1 MLEPNGNLK
10 NPPLGMQVNFSY
22 QSQPGGYQSG
32 GAPTNPGVVIINQ
45 HPEMTESTFSF
56 PVTAELITPK
66 LINSTINYLLQSIT
80 RLAEGLTKPRSGP
93 IGWILHSHPTIKA
106 RMVELSSTVPT
117 KLTL

>member
-32 GAPTNPGVVIINQ
+32 RGSYQSGGGNYQSASGND
-45 HPEMTESTFSF
+45 ESTFFF

-80 RLAEGLTKPRSGP
+80 RLAEGLTKHRSGP
-93 IGWILHSHPTIKA
+93 IGWILHSHPTSKS